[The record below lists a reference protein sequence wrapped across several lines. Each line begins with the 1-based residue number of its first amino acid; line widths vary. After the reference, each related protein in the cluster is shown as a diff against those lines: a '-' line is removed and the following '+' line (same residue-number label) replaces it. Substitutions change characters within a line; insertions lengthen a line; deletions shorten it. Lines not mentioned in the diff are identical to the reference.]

1 MAGTG
6 DAEERLETLRRVP
19 IFKDLAPPMLDRVAG
34 VATEVDLPAGHVLIE
49 RGQPGTGLFVL
60 LEGTVELRAGSEP
73 LTRGPGDFVGE
84 LALLAPGTPRTAR
97 VRAATPVKCLA
108 IRRDDFYELML
119 AEPSIAVAML
129 QAVAQRL
136 AESGRASP

>member
-1 MAGTG
+1 M
-6 DAEERLETLRRVP
+6 P
-19 IFKDLAPPMLDRVAG
+19 IFRELAPPMLERVAE
-34 VATEVDLPAGHVLIE
+34 VATEADVPAGHVLIE

-60 LEGTVELRAGSEP
+60 LEGTVELRSGGEP

-97 VRAATPVKCLA
+97 VQAVTPVKCLA
-108 IRRDDFYELML
+108 IRRDDFYALL
-119 AEPSIAVAML
+119 HSEPSIAVAML

-136 AESGRASP
+136 AESGPGSP